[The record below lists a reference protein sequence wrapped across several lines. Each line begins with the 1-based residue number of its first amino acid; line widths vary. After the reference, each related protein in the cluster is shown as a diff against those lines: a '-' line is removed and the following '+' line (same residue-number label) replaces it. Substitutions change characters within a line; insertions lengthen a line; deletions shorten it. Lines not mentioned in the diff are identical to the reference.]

1 MLNLS
6 LRLTQE
12 QPLLRA
18 EVRRPRE
25 PFGAREAEVR
35 AQRVAH
41 RVDEPVSA
49 AWREPVLPPDIE
61 HLHAGVG
68 PVDPRLDPADEA
80 VPERDRQHVP
90 APTSLGGWHEELP
103 HVVEVEQAP
112 KEAAVPDQ
120 RIEWGKERDGGRWL
134 RRRFEQLHFL
144 SEDETLAAHAL
155 DLDGNDLSELNEV
168 LAQRGPPRGLR

>member
-12 QPLLRA
+12 QPLLSA

-41 RVDEPVSA
+41 RVDEPVNA
-49 AWREPVLPPDIE
+49 TRREPVLPPDIE
-61 HLHAGVG
+61 HLHASLV

-80 VPERDRQHVP
+80 VLENDRQHVP
-90 APTSLGGWHEELP
+90 APTALGRWKEELP
-103 HVVEVEQAP
+103 DVLELEEAP
-112 KEAAVPDQ
+112 EEAAIPNDW
-120 RIEWGKERDGGRWL
+120 IERGHERDG
-134 RRRFEQLHFL
+134 RRRVRRGFEKFDVLT
-144 SEDETLAAHAL
+144 DEKAFSADAPH
-155 DLDGNDLSELNEV
+155 LDGNEDS
-168 LAQRGPPRGLR
+168 A